1 MEGATKNRDLR
12 VKEIKGVVFLALAVF
27 LLLSLLSY
35 FPQDPSFTRAV
46 PPDGPATHNLIG
58 KAGSYTADSFIRLLG
73 FGAFLFPLALLA
85 CSFKFFLSS
94 SFAVD
99 KSRLGGFFFFAL
111 SLSGL
116 DRKSVV

>member
-73 FGAFLFPLALLA
+73 FGAFLPAGSPGLFFQIFSELLF
-85 CSFKFFLSS
+85 CS
-94 SFAVD
+94 
-99 KSRLGGFFFFAL
+99 G
-111 SLSGL
+111 
-116 DRKSVV
+116 